1 VEKAN
6 PKRLHSVRFHYE
18 TFFRMKK
25 ILADKDRFSD
35 VNKIKTGADGK
46 QVDKVI
52 KGCGVGN
59 IQYFYYGG
67 KYKNLHR

>member
-1 VEKAN
+1 
-6 PKRLHSVRFHYE
+6 
-18 TFFRMKK
+18 MKK